1 MCASATF
8 PLDSVSGVEG
18 YRTVCTVLSN
28 MVTASHLKLA
38 NFIKIKL
45 SVKLNSS
52 VSQATFQYSNE

>member
-1 MCASATF
+1 MCISHF
-8 PLDSVSGVEG
+8 PYGFRLGVEG

-52 VSQATFQYSNE
+52 VSLATFQYSNE